1 MPTAA
6 RVPSN
11 VEQTAEQSDSISV
24 FCSAVTVALLW
35 NTDSYHRNEN
45 PEKTEVLLLAL
56 NEKNTIISSGAYKN
70 KKMSAVNIF
79 DRAFKAPPPNR
90 KN

>member
-1 MPTAA
+1 MTTAA
-6 RVPSN
+6 SVPSS
-11 VEQTAEQSDSISV
+11 VEQTAEQIDSISV

-45 PEKTEVLLLAL
+45 PEKTEVLLPAL

-70 KKMSAVNIF
+70 KNISAVNIF
-79 DRAFKAPPPNR
+79 ESVFKSPPP
-90 KN
+90 